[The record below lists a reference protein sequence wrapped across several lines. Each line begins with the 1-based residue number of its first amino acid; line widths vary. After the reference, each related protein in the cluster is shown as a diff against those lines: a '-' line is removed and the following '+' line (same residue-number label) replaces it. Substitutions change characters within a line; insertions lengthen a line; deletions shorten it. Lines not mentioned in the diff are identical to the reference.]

1 MSFQAAVVSH
11 YLQSSH
17 GLQSGHCSSSS
28 CNRDIPGGQYCC
40 NDSDIGVLFNLN
52 HRLRAAAESSRKI
65 PLRLCVA
72 LAIQAIARRGQ
83 VTAGPAAGLRVSKRD
98 RNPPLHTHTP
108 RVSSFP
114 SFFQFPPVSSFTRF
128 HQVLP
133 GPHCTSLVDAMMPNH
148 QSWWSVGGRRPLA
161 GSNPGQSWRL
171 PGWPII
177 FKTSEFSGLWNLTEP
192 LAPRLALPPGT
203 ADNKN
208 LTSYSDKSLDI
219 TEFTFGLG

>member
-98 RNPPLHTHTP
+98 RNPPPTHTHTP
-108 RVSSFP
+108 SLEFPQFFSVSP
-114 SFFQFPPVSSFTRF
+114 SFKF
-128 HQVLP
+128 HQ
-133 GPHCTSLVDAMMPNH
+133 
-148 QSWWSVGGRRPLA
+148 
-161 GSNPGQSWRL
+161 
-171 PGWPII
+171 I
-177 FKTSEFSGLWNLTEP
+177 
-192 LAPRLALPPGT
+192 PPGF
-203 ADNKN
+203 AWPA
-208 LTSYSDKSLDI
+208 LHIIS
-219 TEFTFGLG
+219 